1 MSIQGQRGAA
11 DAQAKALDYQN
22 EMQRQQAEWNRDQ
35 LHKQANYEEGVAQK
49 NMRKERENNRR
60 ELARR
65 RASSARGGLM
75 ETGAVADNLIEASE
89 RHQSEIDDLWE
100 RASTQAHQRREQA
113 SMAMWEADARTDQ
126 LGFQKTAMKRA
137 SKASQWGTAISG
149 IGSMA
154 GSFAKMGGGAGDDV
168 WSQKAT
174 PSTRNYKSVYGS

>member
-1 MSIQGQRGAA
+1 MSIQGQRAA
-11 DAQAKALDYQN
+11 SEAQAKALDYQN
-22 EMQRQQAEWNRDQ
+22 QMQRQQAEWNRDQ
-35 LHKQANYEEGVAQK
+35 LQKQANYDESVAQK
-49 NMRKERENNRR
+49 NMRRERENNKR

-75 ETGAVADNLIEASE
+75 ETGAVSDNLIEASE

-100 RASTQAHQRREQA
+100 RASTEAQRRREQA
-113 SMAMWEADARTDQ
+113 SMAMWEADVRTGQ

-149 IGSMA
+149 IGSIA
-154 GSFAKMGGGAGDDV
+154 GSLAKMGGKPSNDV

-174 PSTRNYKSVYGS
+174 PSTRNYKSIYG